1 MKLVFFLLI
10 VQWRL
15 NARTAE
21 NFEIM
26 PLSRSWSIWSF
37 AFANFCCILVGHG
50 WWEVLFGMTH
60 SGYSGDNKLCTFN
73 FRYLQGWTSQTVLL
87 TLIRSPDVIA
97 VAKHCLSVD
106 VCWLYFEVSRRYYTS
121 VNWLCAWSCS
131 VLLLFPSSG
140 ALGLVCRIPGLC
152 DRTIMQI
159 HGFFDSALSVG
170 EVWLCLLKFPGQVT
184 FCQRGLTLPL
194 EVPGPGYFF
203 RRLFSLANAWILRRR
218 AERRTTPM
226 DPYEKDD
233 CFFDDNVQ
241 PHMSFSSEEHLSAFV
256 VGASLCH
263 FGSWSHAEEVG
274 NVQSTIVKILRFWL
288 EDSDCSRALCSIGDK
303 GQQQVVNGD
312 KSNPLNNSLQLAG
325 YIAHFGSLSMPER
338 DDGEDRFHV
347 LLRCRINSSNVRQ
360 DSFSEKQLP
369 KHASNIT
376 EQQQLLQYQQQNSSG
391 NNNLEPRWRQCIN
404 RPIKSLLAPLNA
416 RFVAL
421 KVKAMALRQHGTIN
435 Y

>member
-184 FCQRGLTLPL
+184 FFGDCFLLQMHGFFDGALSVGPRPWTRTKRTTVSLTITCSPICHSAVKNICLPL
-194 EVPGPGYFF
+194 WWELVCVTLGAGAMP
-203 RRLFSLANAWILRRR
+203 
-218 AERRTTPM
+218 
-226 DPYEKDD
+226 KK
-233 CFFDDNVQ
+233 
-241 PHMSFSSEEHLSAFV
+241 SE
-256 VGASLCH
+256 
-263 FGSWSHAEEVG
+263 
-274 NVQSTIVKILRFWL
+274 T
-288 EDSDCSRALCSIGDK
+288 SRAQSSRFYVFGWKTATVVVLC
-303 GQQQVVNGD
+303 
-312 KSNPLNNSLQLAG
+312 
-325 YIAHFGSLSMPER
+325 
-338 DDGEDRFHV
+338 
-347 LLRCRINSSNVRQ
+347 VR
-360 DSFSEKQLP
+360 
-369 KHASNIT
+369 
-376 EQQQLLQYQQQNSSG
+376 
-391 NNNLEPRWRQCIN
+391 
-404 RPIKSLLAPLNA
+404 
-416 RFVAL
+416 
-421 KVKAMALRQHGTIN
+421 
-435 Y
+435 